1 MKITIDGKQ
10 LEAHSQKTLLE
21 TARENDIFIPSLC
34 DHPQLT
40 PFGGCRLCI
49 VEIKGRKGLAPSCCT
64 YPEEGMEVKTDT
76 PNLRRMRKQILGLIL
91 SEHPDAC
98 LICSEKEYCDEYKS
112 TIRKVGEVTGCVLCP
127 NNGRCELQDVVE
139 AIQIDK
145 IDFPSVYRDYEVRR
159 DDPFFDRNY
168 NLCILCGRCVRVCHE
183 VRGASTVS
191 FVFRGSQAVVG
202 TVLDR
207 PLQEAG
213 CQFCGACVDVC
224 PTGALTERAIKYE
237 LLPDDQAKTI
247 CPLCSMG
254 CELDAMLSKGRILS
268 CRPSR
273 EGVVNQ
279 GQACVKGRFLIM
291 DTVYS
296 SQRISNPMIRRK
308 KQLEEVPW
316 EEALDFVAQRL
327 KSYKGKEIGLIQSP
341 QISCESN
348 FLVEKF
354 SKEAVKSKNMSF
366 STGISPLDAFYE
378 LAQKH
383 QIEPGFNFNSED
395 ISKAEC
401 IFLAG
406 LDLAVSHPILWL
418 EVLKAVRKGAKL
430 IMVSPDEPLGGRFAT
445 LWLQVEPGSEAALFN
460 YLSKRILKSDRGDG
474 RKLEGRELFIK
485 NLNKLTAAQVVK
497 STGIDENTLNHAA
510 GLLSRGKPC
519 FLFGVGLIQD
529 SRIEQNLA
537 ALWNLA
543 LLNQGQLVPLSLE
556 NNSRGLFE
564 MKRESWQKTKP
575 FNQVMQEVREGQIK
589 ALYLFG
595 PVADDETLKPEFM
608 VVQDSYQNRM
618 TEKADAVFP
627 AATFAESG
635 GTFVNVE
642 GRVQKFHK
650 IIEPLGEAKPD
661 WWIVSQL
668 AARLGKKDF
677 AYKKSSDILR
687 EMKKALQAFSKVNT
701 SDKKTGKTLFIQ
713 ETDLKKEKFI
723 TSKYQDKPE
732 LSSKTYPLILCSEYN
747 LDYYRGLVLSS
758 EVKGL
763 DIIRN
768 PRWFKMNREDAKSM
782 DLKDGDPVVIGS
794 PAGELKGIIKI
805 TDSVPEG
812 MVRSCLLWIE
822 ESSSS
827 PLLPVRIKRGK

>member
-1 MKITIDGKQ
+1 MKIIIDGKQ
-10 LEAHSQKTLLE
+10 LEAGGHKSILE
-21 TARENDIFIPSLC
+21 TARDNNIFIPSLC

-49 VEIKGRKGLAPSCCT
+49 VEIKGRRGLAPSCST
-64 YPEEGMEVKTDT
+64 YPEEGMEVKTDSV
-76 PNLRRMRKQILGLIL
+76 NLRRMRKQILGLIL

-139 AIQIDK
+139 AVQIDK
-145 IDFPSVYRDYEVRR
+145 INFPSVYRNYEVRR

-183 VRGASTVS
+183 IRGASTVT

-237 LLPDDQAKTI
+237 PLPDEQAKTI

-254 CELDAMLSKGRILS
+254 CELDVMLNKGRILS
-268 CRPSR
+268 TRPSK

-296 SQRISNPMIRRK
+296 SKRILKPRIRRK
-308 KQLEEVPW
+308 KELEEVSW

-327 KSYKGKEIGLIQSP
+327 RSYKGKEIGLIQSP
-341 QISCESN
+341 QLSCEGN

-354 SKEAVKSKNMSF
+354 SKVVVKSKNVNF
-366 STGISPLDAFYE
+366 STGISPLEAFYDIV
-378 LAQKH
+378 QKS
-383 QIEPGFNFNSED
+383 QIKPQFNFDREEISE
-395 ISKAEC
+395 AGC

-406 LDLAVSHPILWL
+406 LDLALSHPILWL
-418 EVLKAVRKGAKL
+418 DVLKAVRKGAKL

-445 LWLQVEPGSEAALFN
+445 LWLQVKPGSEAALFN
-460 YLSKRILKSDRGDG
+460 YLSKTLLKSEQADG
-474 RKLEGRELFIK
+474 RKLEGREFFTKDLG
-485 NLNKLTAAQVVK
+485 KLTAAQVVK
-497 STGIDENTLNHAA
+497 STGIDENTLKHVAEI
-510 GLLSRGKPC
+510 LSKGNSC
-519 FLFGVGLIQD
+519 FIFGVGLIQD
-529 SRIEQNLA
+529 SRTEQNLA

-543 LLNQGQLVPLSLE
+543 LLNQGKMIPLGLE

-575 FNQVMQEVREGQIK
+575 FHQIMKEIQEGQIK
-589 ALYLFG
+589 ALYLAG
-595 PVADDETLKPEFM
+595 PVAGDKKFKPEFLI
-608 VVQDSYQNRM
+608 VQDSYHSKV
-618 TEKADAVFP
+618 TERADAVFP
-627 AATFAESG
+627 AATFAESDG
-635 GTFVNVE
+635 MFVNVE
-642 GRVQKFHK
+642 GRMQRFHR

-668 AARLGKKDF
+668 ALRLGKRDF
-677 AYKKSSDILR
+677 AYKKASNILR
-687 EMKKALQAFSKVNT
+687 EMKKAFPAFSKVSI
-701 SDKKTGKTLFIQ
+701 SDKKRGKPHYIH
-713 ETDLKKEKFI
+713 EADLKKEKFI
-723 TSKYQDKPE
+723 PLKYQDRPE
-732 LSSKTYPLILCSEYN
+732 LTRKRYPFLLCSEYN
-747 LDYYRGLVLSS
+747 LDYYRGLALFN

-763 DIIRN
+763 ENIRN
-768 PRWFKMNREDAKSM
+768 PRWFKVNPKDAKKL
-782 DLKDGDPVVIGS
+782 DFKDGDHVDVFS
-794 PAGELKGIIKI
+794 PAGKLNGIIKI

-812 MVRSCLLWIE
+812 VVRSCLLWIE
-822 ESSSS
+822 ESSFSS
-827 PLLPVRIKRGK
+827 LLPVRIKRGK